1 MCVTDLQK
9 QNRIL
14 HESNSALQDRIN
26 ELQDQCLNNQQDRV
40 QTLLNR
46 GLLQHVG
53 ETLDRAGVDVCQ
65 GIGTVVTWLQSRR
78 ARVL

>member
-14 HESNSALQDRIN
+14 HESNNALQDRIN
-26 ELQDQCLNNQQDRV
+26 ELQDQCLNNQQDRE

-53 ETLDRAGVDVCQ
+53 ETLDRAGADVCQ